1 MTPLHVLPG
10 RYARTRVLLLGLA
23 VLIALT
29 IAGQTWWA
37 VAQDRQQTLASEA
50 TNNLIATRLLEE
62 HASQTFQDATHTLD
76 RVARAV
82 QASPQA
88 DEPATVRRIV
98 ALHDI
103 GHSRHLKAVQYV
115 SSQGYSWI
123 SSPDY
128 PTHPTQVAGRDHIQ
142 YLLRHTAQR
151 NAVVGRPYASAYD
164 SQWVIPVARNLF
176 NANEEFIG
184 VVSVD
189 IRLAYFGALYLR
201 VAKENTA
208 SVSLVSSDG
217 YILARSPFEA
227 RYVDRY
233 VADAR
238 PIAQLRSAATEGTFT
253 DDSFLDDEESEKL
266 YTYRKLAGFPVTV
279 VYTRELSRI
288 LAPWEHRSYERI
300 LLACLTVVF
309 TGALIY
315 FLRASIRRLQ
325 GTQQSL
331 LQSEAKFL
339 GLFKNSPAPSVLARK
354 SDGLLVEVNDAWLAK
369 FGYPRH
375 EVLGKTSHELNLW
388 INPQDREDF
397 LSAFALHQ
405 SVEGLEMQQ
414 RHRDGHAVKG
424 LLFVRSFQSGSEEL
438 LIWAMIDITRQRE
451 VEQEIRTINQELE
464 LRVQARTENLEV
476 ANRDLNAAL
485 ESLHAMQSELVR
497 SEKMAALGSL
507 VAGVAHE
514 LNTPIGNCVT
524 VGSTLQEQ
532 AQDLANEFQNGELRR
547 STLTRFTDN
556 FVRGT
561 DILMSSLRRADE
573 LISSFKRV
581 AVDQSSDQRRT
592 FDLQQ
597 TLQEVCLTLEPMYKA
612 TQFQLSMEVQT
623 GVLVD
628 SFPGALGQLVT
639 NFVSNAMQ
647 HAFEGRTRGQMRLTA
662 AAQGDQ
668 VAVVFSDDGLGM
680 TEDTRNRVFD
690 PFFTTKLGQG
700 GSGLGMNIVYNIV
713 RGVLGGSIVVHSTL
727 GAGTRIEVTF
737 PLQAP
742 LGNRPTNLLVRPSA

>member
-1 MTPLHVLPG
+1 MSVLPSLPG
-10 RYARTRVLLLGLA
+10 SLSRTRVLLLLLA
-23 VLIALT
+23 ALIAMT

-62 HASQTFQDATHTLD
+62 HASQTFQDAAHTLD

-82 QASPQA
+82 QASPNA
-88 DEPATVRRIV
+88 DDPAAVRRLV

-115 SSQGYSWI
+115 SPQGYSWI

-128 PTHPTQVAGRDHIQ
+128 PTHATQVAGRDHIQ
-142 YLLRHTAQR
+142 YLLRHTAQH
-151 NAVVGRPYASAYD
+151 NPVVGRPYASAYD

-176 NANEEFIG
+176 NAKGESIG

-233 VADAR
+233 VADSR
-238 PIAQLRSAATEGTFT
+238 PIEHLRAGATEGTFSDT
-253 DDSFLDDEESEKL
+253 TFLDDEESAKL
-266 YTYRKLAGFPVTV
+266 YTYRKLADFPVTV
-279 VYTRELSRI
+279 VYARELTRI
-288 LAPWEHRSYERI
+288 LTPWERRTYERI
-300 LLACLTVVF
+300 LMACITVLL

-315 FLRASIRRLQ
+315 FLRASILRLQ
-325 GTQQSL
+325 GTQHSL
-331 LQSEAKFL
+331 QQSEAKFL
-339 GLFKNSPAPSVLARK
+339 GLFKYSPAPSVLARR
-354 SDGLLVEVNDAWLAK
+354 SDGLIVEVNDAWLTK
-369 FGYPRH
+369 FGFQRH

-388 INPQDREDF
+388 LTLQDREDF
-397 LSAFALHQ
+397 LKAFSLNQ
-405 SVEGLEMQQ
+405 SVDGLEMQQ
-414 RHRDGHAVKG
+414 RHRDGHAIKG
-424 LLFVRSFQSGSEEL
+424 LLFVRGFQSGSEEL
-438 LIWAMIDITRQRE
+438 LICAMVDGTRQRE
-451 VEQEIRTINQELE
+451 IEQEIRTINQELE

-476 ANRDLNAAL
+476 ANHDLNTAL
-485 ESLHAMQSELVR
+485 QTLQTMQSELVR

-532 AQDLANEFQNGELRR
+532 AQSLAHEFEGGSMRR
-547 STLTRFTDN
+547 STMTAFIQG

-561 DILMSSLRRADE
+561 EILMSSLRRADE
-573 LISSFKRV
+573 LIRSFKRV
-581 AVDQSSDQRRT
+581 AVDQSSDQRRS
-592 FDLQQ
+592 FDLREM
-597 TLQEVCLTLEPMYKA
+597 LQEVCFTLEPMYKN
-612 TQFQLSMEVQT
+612 TRIQLSIDVQA
-623 GVLVD
+623 GVTVD

-639 NFVSNAMQ
+639 NFVSNAIQ
-647 HAFEGRTRGQMRLTA
+647 HGFEGRTEGQMQLTA
-662 AAQGDQ
+662 SAAGDMI
-668 VAVVFSDDGLGM
+668 ALVFTDDGLGM
-680 TEDTRNRVFD
+680 SDDTRNRVFD

-713 RGVLGGSIVVHSTL
+713 HEVLGGSIVVHSSL

-737 PLQAP
+737 PLKAP
-742 LGNRPTNLLVRPSA
+742 LGNSSAPTA